1 MADDI
6 GRRVPNKHYI
16 YIGSV
21 ISKEEL
27 KNILYE
33 NFNAIGYSYDS
44 IVHDIHHRLEQWG
57 HVYIKNYLGYSWC
70 QYKPTNYK
78 QFVYDSLGKL

>member
-27 KNILYE
+27 KNTLYE
-33 NFNAIGYSYDS
+33 NFNCDWYNYDGTVDG
-44 IVHDIHHRLEQWG
+44 IYHRLKQWG
-57 HVYIKNYLGYSWC
+57 HVYIKNYDGYSWS
-70 QYKPTNYK
+70 QYKPTDYK
-78 QFVYDSLGKL
+78 QFFYDSLGKL